1 MIRANTA
8 SVPINTK
15 RLCDLASARAIESPE
30 VLLVP
35 GDLVESGRLSAFQ
48 G

>member
-8 SVPINTK
+8 SVPINTNL
-15 RLCDLASARAIESPE
+15 LCDLASARTIESPE

-35 GDLVESGRLSAFQ
+35 GDLVEPGRLSAFQ